1 MTSPKFNHPDSS
13 NLKKDEANTST
24 ENTGRTTTTQPT
36 WESLKQIQKEIPA
49 PSQKKSKVHSS
60 KVDFTCDLS
69 SVPMFSTNYSAA
81 APISVIA
88 AYGSEHVHRYVI
100 RSKNWDF
107 QRIFDD
113 NKKYICRSDSSA
125 ATVHDLI
132 LAKENNVFLHIEGL
146 DLSVY
151 APEMALAKDV
161 AIHFC
166 LKYAMPEKEDT
177 GCYHLLTFGSDG
189 IDTESVPLE
198 KRNQLDDDHLDLFYG
213 DGFSKK
219 NESFI
224 HFMQNERSGLSIFEG
239 TPGTGKTSY
248 IRYLI
253 GKLKSTHRFYFIPPA
268 STGVLTNP
276 EFIRFWARQNATY
289 SKHRF
294 VCVLEDADSALMMR
308 DLDNRREVGAILNI
322 TDGLLADFLRL
333 QVVCSI
339 NCSSTEIDPALI
351 RPGRL
356 HTHLLFDRIPPC
368 RAQRI
373 SKSVGREISE
383 QEDYS
388 LAEIFNASAS
398 TPFSKQAIG
407 FAA

>member
-1 MTSPKFNHPDSS
+1 MTSPKFNHPDSYNPTMDS
-13 NLKKDEANTST
+13 SAASFSVPSAAKKTKT
-24 ENTGRTTTTQPT
+24 IRP
-36 WESLKQIQKEIPA
+36 
-49 PSQKKSKVHSS
+49 S

-69 SVPMFSTNYSAA
+69 SVPMFSTNFCAV
-81 APISVIA
+81 APIPVIA

-107 QRIFDD
+107 QRIVDD
-113 NKKYICRSDSSA
+113 NGKYICRSDSSA
-125 ATVHDLI
+125 ETGGPQWRDLI
-132 LAKENNVFLHIEGL
+132 LAKENNVFLHIEGV

-161 AIHFC
+161 ATQFC
-166 LKYAMPEKEDT
+166 FKYSMPEKEDT

-198 KRNQLDDDHLDLFYG
+198 NRNPLNEDHLDLFYG

-219 NESFI
+219 NETFI
-224 HFMQNERSGLSIFEG
+224 DFMQKERSGLSIFEG

-253 GKLKSTHRFYFIPPA
+253 GKLKRTHRFYFIPPA

-289 SKHRF
+289 NKHRF

-356 HTHLLFDRIPPC
+356 HTHLMFDRIPPC
-368 RAQRI
+368 RAHRI
-373 SKSVGREISE
+373 SKAVGREISD
-383 QEDYS
+383 QNDYS
-388 LAEIFNASAS
+388 LAEIFNNSASA
-398 TPFSKQAIG
+398 PFTKQNIG